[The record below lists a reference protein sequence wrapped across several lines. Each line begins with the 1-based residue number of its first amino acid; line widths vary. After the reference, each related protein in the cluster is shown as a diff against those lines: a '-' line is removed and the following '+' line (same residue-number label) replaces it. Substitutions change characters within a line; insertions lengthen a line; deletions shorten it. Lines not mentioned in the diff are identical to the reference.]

1 MAKDIT
7 ILIGTAGQG
16 VMRSADGGGAWRRVG
31 ITQGIH
37 SDAVV
42 RCLTPVPGADD
53 ASVLAGCDRGIL
65 RSDDRGETWRRLD
78 TPMND
83 TAVWAIAFDPAD
95 PQTAFAGT
103 GTPDPC
109 RIYRTRDGGASW
121 ELRPVDVAAECPA
134 VGVPRVT
141 GIAVDPAN
149 SRSVWVG
156 IEVDGL
162 RHSSDGGDT
171 WATVPH
177 ADIPNLD
184 IHNVAVTAG
193 PPHRVVVMVND
204 DVFLSDDDGGS
215 WRNLDVRR
223 NFPLGYPRGIRVKPD
238 APQTI
243 YTTFGDIPNLDIH
256 NVAVTAGPPH
266 RVVVMV
272 NDDVFLSDD
281 DGGSWRNLDVRRNF
295 PLGYPRGIRVKPD
308 APQTIYTTFGDTTPG
323 ITGVVM
329 RSDDAGATW
338 QNLPLPVAPNT
349 AMWVVNSQPQNPD
362 YLLAGS
368 RYGYLYQS
376 GDAGA
381 TWAKFDR
388 EFSEIS
394 SAIWFPN

>member
-7 ILIGTAGQG
+7 ILVGTAGQG
-16 VMRSADGGGAWRRVG
+16 VMRSIDGGQSWRRVG

-42 RCLTPVPGADD
+42 RCLTPIPD
-53 ASVLAGCDRGIL
+53 AAGGNSNGSVLAGCDRGIL
-65 RSDDRGETWRRLD
+65 RSDDCGETWRRVD

-83 TAVWAIAFDPAD
+83 TAVWAIAFDPSN
-95 PQTAFAGT
+95 PSVGFAGT

-109 RIYRTRDGGASW
+109 RIYRTRDGGAAW
-121 ELRPVDVAAECPA
+121 ELRPVAVAAECPA

-141 GIAVDPAN
+141 GIAIDPAN
-149 SRSVWVG
+149 GRSVWVG

-177 ADIPNLD
+177 RAIPNLD
-184 IHNVAVTAG
+184 IHNVVVTPG
-193 PPHRVVVMVND
+193 PPHRIVVMVND

-215 WRNLDVRR
+215 WRNLDVRQ
-223 NFPLGYPRGIRVKPD
+223 NFPLGYPRGIKVK
-238 APQTI
+238 A
-243 YTTFGDIPNLDIH
+243 
-256 NVAVTAGPPH
+256 
-266 RVVVMV
+266 
-272 NDDVFLSDD
+272 
-281 DGGSWRNLDVRRNF
+281 
-295 PLGYPRGIRVKPD
+295 D

-323 ITGVVM
+323 STGVVM

-338 QNLPLPVAPNT
+338 QNLPLPVEPNT

-362 YLLAGS
+362 FLLAGS

-376 GDAGA
+376 DDAGA
-381 TWAKFDR
+381 SWAKLTR

-394 SAIWFPN
+394 SVLWFPNGD